1 MDKSFEQ
8 KWGRLCSG
16 MGALVTNF
24 IEERNYLLFT
34 IANRS
39 PTEVKELSTWSLESL
54 YQFLYANTVESKRLE
69 AQRKTDENK
78 SKMKK

>member
-1 MDKSFEQ
+1 M
-8 KWGRLCSG
+8 
-16 MGALVTNF
+16 TNF